1 VTDVRLPRGQPAL
14 IAAVNATPLIS
25 RDGGPFEET
34 AQPVEGRAYGI
45 TFFLLTAKEMEAE
58 YIVIP
63 ATPLVTIRTEPLA
76 QAPLP
81 ESPKAR

>member
-1 VTDVRLPRGQPAL
+1 MDLRLPRGQPAL
-14 IAAVNATPLIS
+14 IAAVNATALIS

-34 AQPVEGRAYGI
+34 VEPVESRAYGI
-45 TFFLLTAKEMEAE
+45 TFFRLTAEEMEAE

-63 ATPLVTIRTEPLA
+63 ATPLVTIRTEPSTE
-76 QAPLP
+76 PLP